1 MRKWHLWGKIGTVGN
16 IIGNPL
22 IVLRF
27 LKVPCVKKLALGSML
42 MLLMLGMHSY
52 ARSTNI
58 LWKASNTPCPSTWIP
73 TSGCWLIL
81 IAPQCGKCFMKIW
94 KRMILNWKANCEI
107 QFKNTRFEAA
117 ATPMSWKIDVYL
129 IRLYFS
135 SKMYKVHKST
145 SFHWVKQC
153 CQLWLF

>member
-1 MRKWHLWGKIGTVGN
+1 MTLNMGEISTVGT
-16 IIGNPL
+16 ITGNPL
-22 IVLRF
+22 IIPRF

-58 LWKASNTPCPSTWIP
+58 LWKASNTPCHSTWIP

-81 IAPQCGKCFMKIW
+81 IAPQCGKSKCFMKIW
-94 KRMILNWKANCEI
+94 KRMISNWNANCEI
-107 QFKNTRFEAA
+107 QFKYTRCEAA
-117 ATPMSWKIDVYL
+117 ATAMSNIWKIDMYL

-135 SKMYKVHKST
+135 SKMYKVHKY
-145 SFHWVKQC
+145 
-153 CQLWLF
+153 